1 MYPIYVGIIDGS
13 DLSRLGL
20 QALVTKHDSLKL
32 SFVTETLGQ
41 AEVALLDKPLDIV
54 LLDGDTLTAQRIA
67 QVIER
72 LRSLRPKVRIILLS
86 NTANF
91 SSLYAILQQG
101 MSGYVFK
108 EDRLADTLIY
118 AIEMVSR
125 GQLYLSPH
133 VSELPYMDTPKFSN
147 QGLTPRDMSVLKLMY
162 RGKTV
167 QHIAQTLMLKDR
179 AVYRSQEKLRRALRV
194 PTTELIVVAAAR
206 RGWIADMGG

>member
-20 QALVTKHDSLKL
+20 PALVAKHDALKL
-32 SFVTETLGQ
+32 SFVTETLAQ
-41 AEVALLDKPLDIV
+41 AEVALLDKSLDIV
-54 LLDGDTLTAQRIA
+54 VLDGETLTAQRIA

-179 AVYRSQEKLRRALRV
+179 AVYRSQEKLRRALCV

-206 RGWIADMGG
+206 RGWIADLGG